1 MNPVLIKTLYA
12 VAILAVG
19 WLGGWLPIALGNR
32 LSGRGAMGLGNA
44 FAAGVFLGTGLIHLL
59 SEAGER
65 WSELGW
71 SFPMAPALA
80 ALGFMALLL
89 VEHVL
94 LPQSVHEVVH
104 AHSGEHLAAE
114 AEKSVSAGPMPYALL
129 VALSGHS
136 VIAGVA
142 LGAQST
148 IGGATFILVA
158 ILAHKWSAA
167 FALGISLV
175 RNAVARRRAYGQLA
189 LFALSTPLGVVAGST
204 LSGPLSS
211 SVGRS
216 FDAAFLSI
224 AAGAFIYIAA
234 VDILQDEFLHTGGR
248 LAKWLAAA
256 LAVALTAAVSAV
268 I

>member
-1 MNPVLIKTLYA
+1 MDPALIKIVYA
-12 VAILAVG
+12 IAILVVG
-19 WLGGWLPIALGNR
+19 WLGGWLPIALGR
-32 LSGRGAMGLGNA
+32 KFSGQGAMGLGNA

-59 SEAGER
+59 TEAIER

-71 SFPMAPALA
+71 SFPIAPTLA

-104 AHSGEHLAAE
+104 AHSGEHLSADAE
-114 AEKSVSAGPMPYALL
+114 RSLSADPVPYALL
-129 VALSGHS
+129 IALSGHS

-142 LGAQST
+142 LGAQSS
-148 IGGATFILVA
+148 IGGASFILVA
-158 ILAHKWSAA
+158 ILTHKWSAA
-167 FALGISLV
+167 FALGVSLV
-175 RNAVARRRAYGQLA
+175 RNAVPRRRAYGRLA

-204 LSGPLSS
+204 LVGVMRSS
-211 SVGRS
+211 IGRS

-234 VDILQDEFLHTGGR
+234 VDILQDEFLHAGGR

-256 LAVALTAAVSAV
+256 LAVALTAALSVLV
-268 I
+268 